1 MAKRSYNKYIMTGNQ
16 GDLNMKKYK
25 MITAFCGAAP
35 TISSV
40 YYEPMRRTGEILAE
54 HGATMIFGIGDNG
67 LMGSMFQGVR
77 NRDGRVVGITTL
89 KLLELQCKNPG
100 VFRLGEIKIVPN
112 LSHRKMDMFQMGEAI
127 LVGPGGWGTIDE
139 FSEFAVLIQTGE
151 VARKPMVFLNYN
163 HFWEPFRA
171 LMFSMMQEGT
181 LNQDKVDYV
190 DFADTPEDVFPVL
203 EKVQNRLD
211 AKHKG

>member
-1 MAKRSYNKYIMTGNQ
+1 MSSTEEAAITVS
-16 GDLNMKKYK
+16 DK

-151 VARKPMVFLNYN
+151 VARKPMIFLNYN

-190 DFADTPEDVFPVL
+190 DFADTPEDVFPML

>member
-1 MAKRSYNKYIMTGNQ
+1 
-16 GDLNMKKYK
+16 MKKYK

-40 YYEPMRRTGEILAE
+40 YHEPMRRTGEILAE
-54 HGATMIFGIGDNG
+54 NGATMIFGIGDNG

-77 NRDGRVVGITTL
+77 NKNGKVIGITTL
-89 KLLELQCKNPG
+89 KLLELQCKDPS
-100 VFRLGEIKIVPN
+100 VFNLGEIKIVPD
-112 LSHRKMDMFQMGEAI
+112 LTKRKKDMFQMGEAI

-151 VARKPMVFLNYN
+151 VQRKPMIFLNYN
-163 HFWEPFRA
+163 NFWEPFRA
-171 LMFSMMQEGT
+171 LMLNMLQEGT

-190 DFADTPEDVFPVL
+190 DFVDNPDEVFEVL

-211 AKHKG
+211 AKGK

>member
-1 MAKRSYNKYIMTGNQ
+1 
-16 GDLNMKKYK
+16 MKKYN

-35 TISSV
+35 SISSV
-40 YYEPMRRTGEILAE
+40 YHEPMRRTGEILAE
-54 HGATMIFGIGDNG
+54 HGTTMVFGIGDNG

-100 VFRLGEIKIVPN
+100 VFGLGEIKIVPN
-112 LSHRKMDMFQMGEAI
+112 LSRRKMDMFQMGEAI

-151 VARKPMVFLNYN
+151 VARKPMIFLNYN

-190 DFADTPEDVFPVL
+190 DFADTPDDVFPML

>member
-1 MAKRSYNKYIMTGNQ
+1 MHN
-16 GDLNMKKYK
+16 YK

-35 TISSV
+35 SISSV
-40 YYEPMRRTGEILAE
+40 YHEPMRRTGEVLAE
-54 HGATMIFGIGDNG
+54 HGVTMIFGIGDNG

-77 NRDGRVVGITTL
+77 NKNGSVVGITTL
-89 KLLELQCKNPG
+89 KLLELQCKEPS
-100 VFRLGEIKIVPN
+100 VFKLGEIKIVPN
-112 LSHRKMDMFQMGEAI
+112 LSRRKMDMFQMGEAI

-151 VARKPMVFLNYN
+151 VKRKPMIFLNYN

-171 LMFSMMQEGT
+171 LMLSMLQEGT

-190 DFADTPEDVFPVL
+190 DFVDHPDEVFDVL

-211 AKHKG
+211 AKQK

>member
-1 MAKRSYNKYIMTGNQ
+1 
-16 GDLNMKKYK
+16 MKEYK

-40 YYEPMRRTGEILAE
+40 YHEPMRRTGEVLAE
-54 HGATMIFGIGDNG
+54 HGVTMVFGIGDNG

-77 NRDGRVVGITTL
+77 NKNGSVVGVTTL
-89 KLLELQCKNPG
+89 KLLELQCKEPT
-100 VFRLGEIKIVPN
+100 VFKLGEIKIVPN
-112 LSHRKMDMFQMGEAI
+112 LSHRKMDMFKMGEAI

-151 VARKPMVFLNYN
+151 VPKKPMIFLNYN

-171 LMFSMMQEGT
+171 LMLSMLQEGT

-190 DFADTPEDVFPVL
+190 DFVDHPDEVFDVL

-211 AKHKG
+211 AKQH

>member
-1 MAKRSYNKYIMTGNQ
+1 
-16 GDLNMKKYK
+16 MKQYR
-25 MITAFCGAAP
+25 MITAFAGAAP

-40 YYEPMRRTGEILAE
+40 YYEPMRRTGEVLAE
-54 HGATMIFGIGDNG
+54 HGATMVFGIGDNG

-77 NRDGRVVGITTL
+77 NKNGTVVGITTL
-89 KLLELQCKNPG
+89 KLLELQCKDPS
-100 VFRLGEIKIVPN
+100 VFQLGEIKIVPD
-112 LSHRKMDMFQMGEAI
+112 LSRRKKDMFQMGEAI

-151 VARKPMVFLNYN
+151 VARKPMIFLNYN
-163 HFWEPFRA
+163 NFWEPFRA
-171 LMFSMMQEGT
+171 LMLNMLQEGT

-190 DFADTPEDVFPVL
+190 EFVSNPEEIFDAL

-211 AKHKG
+211 AKGKA

>member
-1 MAKRSYNKYIMTGNQ
+1 
-16 GDLNMKKYK
+16 MKKYK
-25 MITAFCGAAP
+25 MITAFAGAAP
-35 TISSV
+35 TISSF
-40 YYEPMRRTGEILAE
+40 YYEPMRRTGEVLAE
-54 HGATMIFGIGDNG
+54 HGATMVFGIGDNG

-77 NRDGRVVGITTL
+77 NKNGSVIGITTL
-89 KLLELQCKNPG
+89 KLLELQCKEPT
-100 VFRLGEIKIVPN
+100 VFGLGEIKIVPN
-112 LSHRKMDMFQMGEAI
+112 LSRRKMDMFQMGEAI

-151 VARKPMVFLNYN
+151 VQRKPMIFLNYN

-171 LMFSMMQEGT
+171 LMLNMLQEGT

-190 DFADTPEDVFPVL
+190 EFVDQPDEIFDAL

-211 AKHKG
+211 AKYKKK

>member
-1 MAKRSYNKYIMTGNQ
+1 
-16 GDLNMKKYK
+16 MKKYN

-40 YYEPMRRTGEILAE
+40 YHEPMRRTGEILAE
-54 HGATMIFGIGDNG
+54 NGATMVFGIGDNG

-77 NRDGRVVGITTL
+77 NCNGRAVGITTL

-100 VFRLGEIKIVPN
+100 VFGLGEIKIVPN

-151 VARKPMVFLNYN
+151 VARKPMIFLNYN

-190 DFADTPEDVFPVL
+190 DFADTPEDVFPML
-203 EKVQNRLD
+203 DKVQNRLD